1 MQAMKSNAKGMNV
14 EAADDTA
21 MPHLTM
27 ANEDYLECIVRIEA
41 EGAGHGDDGIRS
53 VEIAQRLDVSKASV
67 NKAIASLKN
76 QGMVEQSHYGKV
88 RLTERGRIVGA
99 AVWRRHRM
107 LRAFLTDE
115 LGVESERADEE
126 ACEMEH
132 ALSEDTMNR
141 WLTHLERDGIRIE
154 D

>member
-1 MQAMKSNAKGMNV
+1 MKGTNV
-14 EAADDTA
+14 EAADQGA
-21 MPHLTM
+21 KPHLTM

-41 EGAGHGDDGIRS
+41 EEPDQGADGIRS

-67 NKAIASLKN
+67 NKAIASLKS
-76 QGMVEQSHYGKV
+76 QGMVEQAHYGKV
-88 RLTERGRIVGA
+88 RLTEEGRSIGA

-115 LGVESERADEE
+115 LGVEFNRADEE
-126 ACEMEH
+126 ACKMEH
-132 ALSEDTMNR
+132 ALSEDTMDR
-141 WLTHLERDGIRIE
+141 WIAHMERDGIKLA

>member
-1 MQAMKSNAKGMNV
+1 MKGTNV
-14 EAADDTA
+14 EAADQGA
-21 MPHLTM
+21 KPHLTM

-41 EGAGHGDDGIRS
+41 EEPDQGADGIRS

-67 NKAIASLKN
+67 NKAIASLKS
-76 QGMVEQSHYGKV
+76 QGMVEQAHYGKV
-88 RLTERGRIVGA
+88 RLTEEGRSIGA

-115 LGVESERADEE
+115 LGVEFDRADEE
-126 ACEMEH
+126 ACKMEH
-132 ALSEDTMNR
+132 ALSEDTMDR
-141 WLTHLERDGIRIE
+141 WIAHMERDGIKLA

>member
-1 MQAMKSNAKGMNV
+1 M
-14 EAADDTA
+14 EAADQGA
-21 MPHLTM
+21 KPHLTM

-41 EGAGHGDDGIRS
+41 EEPDQGTDGIRS

-67 NKAIASLKN
+67 NKAIASLKS
-76 QGMVEQSHYGKV
+76 QGMVEQAHYGKV
-88 RLTERGRIVGA
+88 RLTEEGRSIGV

-115 LGVESERADEE
+115 LGVEFERADEE
-126 ACEMEH
+126 ACKMEH
-132 ALSEDTMNR
+132 ALSEDTMDR
-141 WLTHLERDGIRIE
+141 WIAHMERDGIKLA

>member
-1 MQAMKSNAKGMNV
+1 MKGTNV
-14 EAADDTA
+14 EAAEQGA
-21 MPHLTM
+21 KPHLTM

-41 EGAGHGDDGIRS
+41 EGSDQGTDGIRS

-67 NKAIASLKN
+67 NKAIASLKS
-76 QGMVEQSHYGKV
+76 QGMVEQAHYGKV
-88 RLTERGRIVGA
+88 RLTEEGRSIGA

-115 LGVESERADEE
+115 LGVEFDRADEE
-126 ACEMEH
+126 ACKMEH
-132 ALSEDTMNR
+132 ALSEDTMDR
-141 WLTHLERDGIRIE
+141 WIAHMERDGIKLV

>member
-1 MQAMKSNAKGMNV
+1 M
-14 EAADDTA
+14 EAADQGA
-21 MPHLTM
+21 KPHLTM

-41 EGAGHGDDGIRS
+41 EEPDQGTDGIRS

-67 NKAIASLKN
+67 NKAIASLKS
-76 QGMVEQSHYGKV
+76 QGMVEQAHYGKV
-88 RLTERGRIVGA
+88 RLTEEGRSIGA

-115 LGVESERADEE
+115 LGVEFERADEE
-126 ACEMEH
+126 ACKMEH
-132 ALSEDTMNR
+132 ALSEDTMDR
-141 WLTHLERDGIRIE
+141 WIAHMERDGIRLV

>member
-1 MQAMKSNAKGMNV
+1 M
-14 EAADDTA
+14 EAADQGA
-21 MPHLTM
+21 KPHLTM

-41 EGAGHGDDGIRS
+41 EEPDQGADGIRS

-67 NKAIASLKN
+67 NKAIASLRS
-76 QGMVEQSHYGKV
+76 QGMVEQAHYGKV
-88 RLTERGRIVGA
+88 RLTEEGRSIGA

-115 LGVESERADEE
+115 LGVEFDRADEE
-126 ACEMEH
+126 ACKMEH
-132 ALSEDTMNR
+132 ALSEDTMDR
-141 WLTHLERDGIRIE
+141 WIAHMERDGIKLA

>member
-1 MQAMKSNAKGMNV
+1 MKGTNV
-14 EAADDTA
+14 EAADQGA
-21 MPHLTM
+21 KPHLTM

-41 EGAGHGDDGIRS
+41 EEPDQGVDGIRS

-67 NKAIASLKN
+67 NKAIASLKS
-76 QGMVEQSHYGKV
+76 QGMVEQAHYGKV
-88 RLTERGRIVGA
+88 RLTEEGRSIGA

-115 LGVESERADEE
+115 LGVDFDRADEE
-126 ACEMEH
+126 ACKMEH
-132 ALSEDTMNR
+132 ALSEDTMDR
-141 WLTHLERDGIRIE
+141 WIAHMERDGIKLV

>member
-1 MQAMKSNAKGMNV
+1 MKGTNV
-14 EAADDTA
+14 EAADEGA
-21 MPHLTM
+21 KPHLTM

-41 EGAGHGDDGIRS
+41 EEPDQGTDGIRS

-67 NKAIASLKN
+67 NKAIASLKS
-76 QGMVEQSHYGKV
+76 QGMVEQAHYGKV
-88 RLTERGRIVGA
+88 RLTEEGRSIGA

-115 LGVESERADEE
+115 LGVEFDRADEE
-126 ACEMEH
+126 ACKMEH
-132 ALSEDTMNR
+132 ALSEDTMDR
-141 WLTHLERDGIRIE
+141 WIAHMERDGIKLV

>member
-1 MQAMKSNAKGMNV
+1 M
-14 EAADDTA
+14 EAADQGA
-21 MPHLTM
+21 KPHLTM

-41 EGAGHGDDGIRS
+41 EEPDQGADGIRS

-67 NKAIASLKN
+67 NKAIASLKS
-76 QGMVEQSHYGKV
+76 QGMVEQAHYGKV
-88 RLTERGRIVGA
+88 RLTEEGRSIGA

-115 LGVESERADEE
+115 LGVEFERADEE
-126 ACEMEH
+126 ACKMEH
-132 ALSEDTMNR
+132 ALSEDTMDR
-141 WLTHLERDGIRIE
+141 WIAHMERDGIKLA

>member
-1 MQAMKSNAKGMNV
+1 MNV
-14 EAADDTA
+14 EAVDDNA
-21 MPHLTM
+21 LPRLTI
-27 ANEDYLECIVRIEA
+27 ANEDYLECIVRIES
-41 EGAGHGDDGIRS
+41 EGAGSGEDGIRS

-88 RLTERGRIVGA
+88 RLTERGRA
-99 AVWRRHRM
+99 AGTEIWRRHRM
-107 LRAFLTDE
+107 LRAFLTNE
-115 LGVESERADEE
+115 LGVEFERADAE

-132 ALSEDTMNR
+132 ALSADTMNR
-141 WLTHLERDGIRIE
+141 WLAHLEREGIKIE

>member
-1 MQAMKSNAKGMNV
+1 MKGTNV
-14 EAADDTA
+14 EAADQGA
-21 MPHLTM
+21 KPHLTM

-41 EGAGHGDDGIRS
+41 EEPNQGADGIRS

-67 NKAIASLKN
+67 NKAIASLKS
-76 QGMVEQSHYGKV
+76 QGMVEQAHYGKV
-88 RLTERGRIVGA
+88 RLTEEGRSIGA

-115 LGVESERADEE
+115 LGVEFDRADEE
-126 ACEMEH
+126 ACKMEH
-132 ALSEDTMNR
+132 ALSEDTMDR
-141 WLTHLERDGIRIE
+141 WIAHMERDGIKLV

>member
-1 MQAMKSNAKGMNV
+1 MQRTEVKGTNV
-14 EAADDTA
+14 EAADQGA
-21 MPHLTM
+21 KPHLTM

-41 EGAGHGDDGIRS
+41 EEPDQGTDGIRS

-67 NKAIASLKN
+67 NKAIASLKS
-76 QGMVEQSHYGKV
+76 QGMVEQAHYGKV
-88 RLTERGRIVGA
+88 RLTEEGRSIGA

-115 LGVESERADEE
+115 LGVEFERADEE
-126 ACEMEH
+126 ACKMEH
-132 ALSEDTMNR
+132 ALSEDTMDR
-141 WLTHLERDGIRIE
+141 WIAHMERDGIRLV

>member
-1 MQAMKSNAKGMNV
+1 M
-14 EAADDTA
+14 EAADQGA
-21 MPHLTM
+21 KPHLTM

-41 EGAGHGDDGIRS
+41 EEPDQGTDGIRS

-67 NKAIASLKN
+67 NKAIASLKS
-76 QGMVEQSHYGKV
+76 QGMVEQAHYGKV
-88 RLTERGRIVGA
+88 RLTEEGRSIGA

-115 LGVESERADEE
+115 LGVEFERADEE
-126 ACEMEH
+126 ACKMEH
-132 ALSEDTMNR
+132 ALSEDTMDR
-141 WLTHLERDGIRIE
+141 WIAHMERDGIKLA

>member
-1 MQAMKSNAKGMNV
+1 VKGTNV
-14 EAADDTA
+14 EAADQGA
-21 MPHLTM
+21 KPHLTM

-41 EGAGHGDDGIRS
+41 EEPNQGADGIRS

-67 NKAIASLKN
+67 NKAISSLKS
-76 QGMVEQSHYGKV
+76 QGMVEQAHYGKV
-88 RLTERGRIVGA
+88 RLTEEGRSIGA

-115 LGVESERADEE
+115 LGVEFDRADEE
-126 ACEMEH
+126 ACKMEH
-132 ALSEDTMNR
+132 ALSEDTMDR
-141 WLTHLERDGIRIE
+141 WIAHMERDGIKLV

>member
-1 MQAMKSNAKGMNV
+1 MKGTNV
-14 EAADDTA
+14 EAAEQGA
-21 MPHLTM
+21 KPHLTM

-41 EGAGHGDDGIRS
+41 EEPDQGADGIRS

-67 NKAIASLKN
+67 NKAIASLKS
-76 QGMVEQSHYGKV
+76 QGMVEQAHYGKV
-88 RLTERGRIVGA
+88 RLTEEGRSIGA

-115 LGVESERADEE
+115 LGVEFDRADEE
-126 ACEMEH
+126 ACKMEH
-132 ALSEDTMNR
+132 ALSEDTMDR
-141 WLTHLERDGIRIE
+141 WIAHMERDGIKLV

>member
-1 MQAMKSNAKGMNV
+1 M
-14 EAADDTA
+14 EAAEQGA
-21 MPHLTM
+21 KPHLTM

-41 EGAGHGDDGIRS
+41 EEPDQGADGIRS

-67 NKAIASLKN
+67 NKAIASLKS
-76 QGMVEQSHYGKV
+76 QGMVEQAHYGKV
-88 RLTERGRIVGA
+88 RLTEEGRSIGA

-115 LGVESERADEE
+115 LGVEFDRADEE
-126 ACEMEH
+126 ACKMEH
-132 ALSEDTMNR
+132 ALSEDTMDR
-141 WLTHLERDGIRIE
+141 WIAHMERDGIKLV

>member
-1 MQAMKSNAKGMNV
+1 MKGTNV
-14 EAADDTA
+14 EAADQGA
-21 MPHLTM
+21 KPHLTM

-41 EGAGHGDDGIRS
+41 EEPDQGADGIRS

-67 NKAIASLKN
+67 NKAIASLKS
-76 QGMVEQSHYGKV
+76 QGMVEQAHYGKV
-88 RLTERGRIVGA
+88 RLTEEGRSIGA

-115 LGVESERADEE
+115 LGVEFDRADEE
-126 ACEMEH
+126 ACKMEH
-132 ALSEDTMNR
+132 ALSEDTMDR
-141 WLTHLERDGIRIE
+141 WIAHMERDGIKLV

>member
-1 MQAMKSNAKGMNV
+1 M
-14 EAADDTA
+14 EAADQGA
-21 MPHLTM
+21 KPHLTM

-41 EGAGHGDDGIRS
+41 EGLDQGTDGIRS

-67 NKAIASLKN
+67 NKAIASLKS
-76 QGMVEQSHYGKV
+76 QGMVEQAHYGKV
-88 RLTERGRIVGA
+88 RLTEEGRSIGA

-115 LGVESERADEE
+115 LGVEFDRADEE
-126 ACEMEH
+126 ACKMEH
-132 ALSEDTMNR
+132 ALSEDTMDR
-141 WLTHLERDGIRIE
+141 WIAHMERDGIKLV

>member
-1 MQAMKSNAKGMNV
+1 MKGTNV
-14 EAADDTA
+14 EAADQGA
-21 MPHLTM
+21 KPHLTT

-41 EGAGHGDDGIRS
+41 EEPDQGTDGIRS

-67 NKAIASLKN
+67 NKAIASLKS
-76 QGMVEQSHYGKV
+76 QGMVEQAHYGKV
-88 RLTERGRIVGA
+88 RLTEEGRSIGA

-115 LGVESERADEE
+115 LGVEFDRADEE
-126 ACEMEH
+126 ACKMEH
-132 ALSEDTMNR
+132 ALSEDTMDR
-141 WLTHLERDGIRIE
+141 WIAHMERDGIKLV

>member
-1 MQAMKSNAKGMNV
+1 M
-14 EAADDTA
+14 EAAEQGA
-21 MPHLTM
+21 KPHLTM

-41 EGAGHGDDGIRS
+41 EEPNQGVDGIRS

-67 NKAIASLKN
+67 NKAIASLKS
-76 QGMVEQSHYGKV
+76 QGMVEQAHYGKV
-88 RLTERGRIVGA
+88 CLTEEGRSIGA

-115 LGVESERADEE
+115 LGVEFDRADEE
-126 ACEMEH
+126 ACKMEH
-132 ALSEDTMNR
+132 ALSEDTMDR
-141 WLTHLERDGIRIE
+141 WIAHMERDGIKLV

>member
-1 MQAMKSNAKGMNV
+1 
-14 EAADDTA
+14 
-21 MPHLTM
+21 M

-41 EGAGHGDDGIRS
+41 EGPDQGTDGIRS

-67 NKAIASLKN
+67 NKAIASLKS
-76 QGMVEQSHYGKV
+76 QGMVEQAHYGKV
-88 RLTERGRIVGA
+88 RLTEEGRSIGG

-115 LGVESERADEE
+115 LGVEFDRADEE
-126 ACEMEH
+126 ACKMEH
-132 ALSEDTMNR
+132 ALSEDTMDR
-141 WLTHLERDGIRIE
+141 WIAHMERDGIKLV